1 MNGTPRVEMRSTAHE
16 LFMSL
21 ITLLSTVNVVL
32 ALAPIMSG
40 EGRQVIIAVEL
51 ILAPIFFGDFLLRLA
66 TTRSRRAYFLRG
78 WGWTDLLAT
87 VPFLA
92 AFRLFHVAAVVRAL
106 RVRGPGAIMDELYVA
121 RASAT
126 FYLTIFLVIFV
137 LEFSGALVLD
147 AEAGAAGANITTPG
161 DALWWGY
168 VTITTVGYGDQY
180 PVTPWGRVIGVFLLT
195 AGVALF
201 SVFTGFIAN
210 AFLAPRRRRRFMALP
225 AEPGSVQAQLDAI
238 RDMLAENEERN
249 ASLRSRL
256 DALEG
261 ALVAVAT
268 PQALATAPSVGPA
281 AGRGG
286 G

>member
-1 MNGTPRVEMRSTAHE
+1 MNGTPRIEMRSTAHE

-21 ITLLSTVNVVL
+21 LTLLSTVNLVLVL
-32 ALAPIMSG
+32 APFMSG
-40 EGRQVIIAVEL
+40 AGRQVVFAVEL
-51 ILAPIFFGDFLLRLA
+51 ILSPIFLGDFLLRLA
-66 TTRSRRAYFLRG
+66 TTRSRRGYLLHG
-78 WGWTDLLAT
+78 WGWTDLLAA
-87 VPFLA
+87 VPFLGVV
-92 AFRLFHVAAVVRAL
+92 RLLHVTSVVRAL
-106 RVRGPGAIMDELYVA
+106 RARGPGSILEELYVA

-137 LEFSGALVLD
+137 LELSGALVLD
-147 AEAGAAGANITTPG
+147 AEAGAAGANIRSPG

-210 AFLAPRRRRRFMALP
+210 AFLAPRRRRRRLALA
-225 AEPGSVQAQLDAI
+225 AEAGSVQAELDAI
-238 RDMLAENEERN
+238 RDLLAESEDHN
-249 ASLRSRL
+249 AALRSRL

-261 ALVAVAT
+261 ALMNVAT
-268 PQALATAPSVGPA
+268 PAALAAAPREKPPAGPGSA
-281 AGRGG
+281 
-286 G
+286 

>member
-1 MNGTPRVEMRSTAHE
+1 MNGTPRIEMRSTPHE
-16 LFMSL
+16 LFMAL
-21 ITLLSTVNVVL
+21 LTLLSTLNLVLVL
-32 ALAPIMSG
+32 APAMSG
-40 EGRQVIIAVEL
+40 AGHQVIIAVEL
-51 ILAPIFFGDFLLRLA
+51 ILAPIFLGDFLLRLA
-66 TTRSRRAYFLRG
+66 TTRSRRTYFFRA
-78 WGWTDLLAT
+78 WGWTDLLAA

-92 AFRLFHVAAVVRAL
+92 AFRLLHVAAVVRAL
-106 RVRGPGAIMDELYVA
+106 RTRGQGAILEELYVA

-137 LEFSGALVLD
+137 LEMSGALVLD
-147 AEAGAAGANITTPG
+147 AEAGAAGANIRTPG

-210 AFLAPRRRRRFMALP
+210 AFLAPRRRRRRLALT
-225 AEPGSVQAQLDAI
+225 AEPGSIQAELDAI
-238 RDMLAENEERN
+238 RDLLAETEEHN
-249 ASLRSRL
+249 AALRSRL

-261 ALVAVAT
+261 ALVKVAT
-268 PQALATAPSVGPA
+268 PEALAAAPGGRPA
-281 AGRGG
+281 AGPGG
-286 G
+286 A

>member
-16 LFMSL
+16 LFMAL
-21 ITLLSTVNVVL
+21 LTLLSTANLLLVLVPFISDEGQQVV
-32 ALAPIMSG
+32 
-40 EGRQVIIAVEL
+40 IAVEL
-51 ILAPIFFGDFLLRLA
+51 VLMPIFLGDFVLRLL
-66 TTRSRRAYFLRG
+66 TTRSRRLYLVRG
-78 WGWTDLLAT
+78 WGWTDLLAV

-92 AFRLFHVAAVVRAL
+92 VFRLLHVAAVVRAL
-106 RVRGPGAIMDELYVA
+106 RSRGPGAILEELYVA

-137 LEFSGALVLD
+137 LEVSGALVLD
-147 AEAGAAGANITTPG
+147 AEAGATGANIKTPG

-210 AFLAPRRRRRFMALP
+210 AFLAPRRRRRLMALP
-225 AEPGSVQAQLDAI
+225 AEPGSVQAELDAI
-238 RDMLAENEERN
+238 RDMLAANEEHN

-261 ALVAVAT
+261 ALAAVAT
-268 PQALATAPSVGPA
+268 PQALAAAPSPKPPT
-281 AGRGG
+281 GRPGG
-286 G
+286 

>member
-16 LFMSL
+16 LFMAML
-21 ITLLSTVNVVL
+21 TLLSTVNLVLVL
-32 ALAPIMSG
+32 APFVSG
-40 EGRQVIIAVEL
+40 EGRQVVIAVEL
-51 ILAPIFFGDFLLRLA
+51 ILAPIFLGDFLLRLA
-66 TTRSRRAYFLRG
+66 TTRSRRGYFLRG
-78 WGWTDLLAT
+78 WGWTDLLAA

-92 AFRLFHVAAVVRAL
+92 AFRLLHVAAVVRAL
-106 RVRGPGAIMDELYVA
+106 RSRGPGSIVEELYVA

-126 FYLTIFLVIFV
+126 FYLTIFLVLFV
-137 LEFSGALVLD
+137 LEMSGALVLD
-147 AEAGAAGANITTPG
+147 AEAGAAGANIKTPG

-180 PVTPWGRVIGVFLLT
+180 PVTPWGRVIGIFLLT

-210 AFLAPRRRRRFMALP
+210 AFLAPRRRRRPRALP
-225 AEPGSVQAQLDAI
+225 AEPGSVQAELDAI
-238 RDMLAENEERN
+238 RDLLAENDERN
-249 ASLRSRL
+249 ASLHSRL

-268 PQALATAPSVGPA
+268 PQALAAGPSAEPPTGLPGA
-281 AGRGG
+281 
-286 G
+286 